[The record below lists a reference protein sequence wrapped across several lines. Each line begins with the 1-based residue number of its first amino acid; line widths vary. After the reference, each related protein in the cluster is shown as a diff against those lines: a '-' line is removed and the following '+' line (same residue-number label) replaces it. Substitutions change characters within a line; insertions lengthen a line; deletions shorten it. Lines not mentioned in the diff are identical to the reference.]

1 MSDKV
6 EKEFF
11 PIGAMVYPSNVNTI
25 RVTDIDDQYGGAHT
39 YVINPMVDFDQ
50 ESNTPVY
57 DKSIGLIQFV
67 KKDPETGEFIPGFQ
81 TEQLLLMLID
91 RHLKLSSVF
100 PSDIDDE
107 FISHL
112 SGALNLLESRV
123 KERTERGVIGKLEK

>member
-6 EKEFF
+6 EKKFS

-25 RVTDIDDQYGGAHT
+25 RVTDVDDQYGGAHI
-39 YVINPMVDFDQ
+39 YAINPMVNFDT
-50 ESNTPVY
+50 ENKVPVY
-57 DKSIGLIQFV
+57 DKSIGIIPFV

-81 TEQLLLMLID
+81 TEQILLMLID

-100 PSDIDDE
+100 PSDIDEE

-112 SGALNLLESRV
+112 SGALNLLEGRV
-123 KERTERGVIGKLEK
+123 RERTARGVIGKLEK